1 MNPWRLV
8 KTILG
13 EVQLAYTSITCLL
26 PDLKSLIPSVSWL
39 CSVVPSPSHSFSLI
53 PTWTQKE
60 PARPEYFE
68 VFSSAKENSPCYS
81 KTVISSKKRNLS
93 PPGVMHCTPF
103 ISALW
108 QVQME
113 KNCCW
118 CIGKVTWLMKTPQ
131 NSLIRKGSKIKAY
144 WPKRFGH
151 LDYGLYSIRNSCVC
165 GLLSFVICAYVMLM
179 LGLASSGPPSRLL

>member
-60 PARPEYFE
+60 PARPECFE

-81 KTVISSKKRNLS
+81 KTVISSKKRNFS
-93 PPGVMHCTPF
+93 PPLYSFYFGIIT
-103 ISALW
+103 SADG
-108 QVQME
+108 

-131 NSLIRKGSKIKAY
+131 NSLIRKGSKRKAY

-165 GLLSFVICAYVMLM
+165 VLLSFVICAYVMLM
-179 LGLASSGPPSRLL
+179 LGLASSGPSSRLL